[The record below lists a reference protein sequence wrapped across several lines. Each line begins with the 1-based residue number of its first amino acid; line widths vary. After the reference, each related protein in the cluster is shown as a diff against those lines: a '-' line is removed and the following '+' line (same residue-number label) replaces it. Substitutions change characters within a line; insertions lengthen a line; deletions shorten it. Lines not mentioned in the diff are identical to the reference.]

1 MAVKASKD
9 IKRTLPQPALEAALK
24 GSGLGVRESLIE
36 DTIDEMRVQLPMCSG
51 LGIGLGLGLGIGI
64 GLGSGLGLGLELG
77 LGLGL
82 GSRLGVRRLDHRN
95 RSDHSPLYLHISPYI
110 SHISPYISHISRP
123 SR

>member
-51 LGIGLGLGLGIGI
+51 LGIGLGLGLGI
-64 GLGSGLGLGLELG
+64 LTLTQTL
-77 LGLGL
+77 
-82 GSRLGVRRLDHRN
+82 
-95 RSDHSPLYLHISPYI
+95 PLTLTLTLIPTVALALALALAVPLARYSAHA
-110 SHISPYISHISRP
+110 RP
-123 SR
+123 